1 MKELSLL
8 ERYGRLALAGY
19 DVHHMAEVGYPPN
32 KQMLEDT
39 IIFSTIVWLSGW
51 RNMKKQD
58 GFVSKHST
66 HILRVDN
73 DFPHK
78 NCPKLGVHCSIFSTP
93 RSSTSFPEM
102 KFDCRSLEGLASVD
116 VELSAASKIWV
127 ESKPINI
134 PSISHKF
141 HAPTQLWNS
150 FLELVSC
157 FMMKGAGNHPA

>member
-51 RNMKKQD
+51 RMKKQD